1 MNYKKI
7 YSNFIESIF
16 EERNRDIEA
25 TISYINTNQA
35 KVIEREP
42 DFMEARDHLTA
53 GEKMTLFGKSLH
65 HSRRDKT

>member
-16 EERNRDIEA
+16 EEHNKDIEA

-35 KVIEREP
+35 KIYEWKPE
-42 DFMEARDHLTA
+42 FKEAKRHLTS
-53 GEKMTLFGKSLH
+53 G
-65 HSRRDKT
+65 